1 VAPIEGGGVVTFVGL
16 NPSTADSIR
25 DDPTLRRCIRF
36 AREWGFAQLQMVNLF
51 AYRMTDP
58 RQLRA
63 VADPVGPEN
72 DDVLSSAF
80 GNSDLIVAAW
90 GVNATAQRVH
100 EIMRWPNRPRHA
112 LGLTKHGAPRHPL
125 YVRADAALIPFT
137 WDV

>member
-1 VAPIEGGGVVTFVGL
+1 MVTFVGL

-51 AYRMTDP
+51 AYRVTDP
-58 RQLRA
+58 RQLLA

-72 DDVLSSAF
+72 DDVLSAAF
-80 GNSDLIVAAW
+80 GTSDLIVAAW
-90 GVNATAQRVH
+90 GVNATAQRVD
-100 EIMRWPNRPRHA
+100 EIMGWPIRPRHA

-125 YVRADAALIPFT
+125 YVRAGAALIPFP
-137 WDV
+137 